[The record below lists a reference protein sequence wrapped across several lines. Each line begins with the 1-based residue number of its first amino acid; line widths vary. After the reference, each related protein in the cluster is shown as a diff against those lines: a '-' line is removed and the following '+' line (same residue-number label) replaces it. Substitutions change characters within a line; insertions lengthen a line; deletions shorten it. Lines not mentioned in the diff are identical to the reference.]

1 MVNTPNT
8 WGIYLIRLVC
18 DWLEEQGGVDAMAVR
33 NREKAKLLYN
43 AIDGN
48 DGFYSGHAEEAARS
62 LMNVTFRL
70 PSPEL
75 EHLFLADAEN
85 EGMVGLRGHRSVG
98 GIRASIY
105 NAFPV
110 EGAHALADFMAD
122 FISRRG

>member
-8 WGIYLIRLVC
+8 WGIYLISLVC
-18 DWLEEQGGVDAMAVR
+18 DWLLEQGGVEAMARR
-33 NREKAKLLYN
+33 NAEKAAILYN
-43 AIDGN
+43 AIDGS
-48 DGFYSGHAEEAARS
+48 DGFYSGHAEPAARS

-75 EHLFLADAEN
+75 EELFISDAEN
-85 EGMVGLRGHRSVG
+85 SGMVGLRGHRSVG

-105 NAFPV
+105 NAFPI
-110 EGAHALADFMAD
+110 EGVRALAGLMGD